1 MAIIVS
7 SQTPKLALRFAFSW
21 QGKSKKNSE
30 CALAHFFTHH
40 SKAFADVSLSQQLF
54 AYICHSE
61 LHLKYNSENSH
72 FVDFF
77 QY

>member
-1 MAIIVS
+1 MAIVVS
-7 SQTPKLALRFAFSW
+7 FQTPKLALRFAFTW
-21 QGKSKKNSE
+21 QGKSKKNS
-30 CALAHFFTHH
+30 LAHFFTHH

-61 LHLKYNSENSH
+61 LHEKYNSENSH

-77 QY
+77 K